1 MKRIFLIAFATF
13 FCVFN
18 GFAQRSDFSKLNSG
32 EMVSRFGLNEER
44 GKANGPYGHY
54 YQTNSGVGKSYTTG
68 HDRYMFRRYGIMT
81 DAQKRAKAEREAELS
96 AETTTNADG
105 TVTAQW
111 SDGTKYRGQMYYGEI
126 KGVGTMIYADGS
138 KYCGEWA
145 ADLPNGNGTFMTPE
159 GVIYSV
165 KWVNGLPH
173 GKGVIQDLDGRKYT
187 ARWVGGELKK
197 KSIKPLKEKK

>member
-1 MKRIFLIAFATF
+1 MKKIILA
-13 FCVFN
+13 FCVIFN
-18 GFAQRSDFSKLNSG
+18 FINVNAQQSEYSEPARTLHTKYKPATQRDPHQMQPSMSRDHSD
-32 EMVSRFGLNEER
+32 
-44 GKANGPYGHY
+44 AI
-54 YQTNSGVGKSYTTG
+54 KSEWQNYWS
-68 HDRYMFRRYGIMT
+68 
-81 DAQKRAKAEREAELS
+81 LS
-96 AETTTNADG
+96 ASKVGYKENNEIIESDATVETQKNADG

-173 GKGVIQDLDGRKYT
+173 GKGVIQDLDGRKYS
-187 ARWVGGELKK
+187 ARWVRGVLKE
-197 KSIKPLKEKK
+197 KSIKPLKDEK

>member
-1 MKRIFLIAFATF
+1 MKRIFLIASATL

-18 GFAQRSDFSKLNSG
+18 GFAQKSALMADRADFSGINSG
-32 EMVSRFGLNEER
+32 ISISRAPSSTYSTFAPDDIPARRRTSRKGLYITEKE
-44 GKANGPYGHY
+44 
-54 YQTNSGVGKSYTTG
+54 Q
-68 HDRYMFRRYGIMT
+68 
-81 DAQKRAKAEREAELS
+81 RAKAEREAELS

-105 TVTAQW
+105 TITAQW

-165 KWVNGLPH
+165 KWINGLPH

-187 ARWVGGELKK
+187 ARWVGGKLKQ

>member
-1 MKRIFLIAFATF
+1 MKRVIVLGIGILMTLTS
-13 FCVFN
+13 
-18 GFAQRSDFSKLNSG
+18 FAQKSALMADRADFSGINSG
-32 EMVSRFGLNEER
+32 ISISRAPSSTYSTFAPDDIPARRRTSRKGLYITEKE
-44 GKANGPYGHY
+44 
-54 YQTNSGVGKSYTTG
+54 Q
-68 HDRYMFRRYGIMT
+68 
-81 DAQKRAKAEREAELS
+81 RAKAEREAELS

-105 TVTAQW
+105 TITAQW

-173 GKGVIQDLDGRKYT
+173 GKGVIQDLDGRLYS
-187 ARWVGGELKK
+187 ARWVGGELKQ
-197 KSIKPLKEKK
+197 KSIKPLER